1 MKFIGIVCWTEM
13 RYKITRHELNRS
25 FSDIVA
31 NIDGAIPV
39 MFPQINDDCI
49 MDEFI
54 DMVDGIILIGGSDV
68 SPHLYNEGPK
78 RELHQVNPLRDEIE
92 INILKKSIKKNK
104 PILAVCRGMQLLNI
118 YKGGTLYQDIYSDI
132 EDVYNHS
139 DRDGKKVIYYHNIDI
154 LDKESHLYKAF
165 KSDDLLVNSFHH
177 QAIKKL
183 GIDLKIVAKSEDGI
197 IEAVE
202 HTKDPMVMGIQ
213 FHPEFPEH
221 NRKFYKVFEYFIE
234 NI

>member
-13 RYKITRHELNRS
+13 RYRITRHELNRS
-25 FSDIVA
+25 FSDMIA
-31 NIDGAIPV
+31 DCEDAIPI
-39 MFPQINDDCI
+39 MFPQTNNDDI
-49 MDEFI
+49 LDEFI
-54 DMVDGIILIGGSDV
+54 DMVDGIVLIGGSDV

-78 RELHQVNPLRDEIE
+78 RGLLQVNPKRDEIE
-92 INILKKSIKKNK
+92 FNIIKKAIKNNT

-132 EDVYNHS
+132 EDVDNHS
-139 DRDGKKVIYYHNIDI
+139 DRDNKNIMYFHNIDI
-154 LDKESHLYKAF
+154 LDEESHLYKAF
-165 KSDDLLVNSFHH
+165 ESETVVVNSFHH

-183 GIDLKIVAKSEDGI
+183 GRDLKIVAKSQDGI

-221 NRKFYKVFEYFIE
+221 NKKFYKVFKYFVE